1 MIDAS
6 PSGVICSTSSL
17 DELRE
22 CRVCSLEKLSREF
35 GSEGA
40 VCRRCRSDAERLRR
54 RRKRL
59 RTTAR
64 GVRQLAQAEDIPQIH
79 AAASRLVKRFP
90 PQRLAEMF
98 QQLLTAAK
106 PASTVIAHTL
116 LGVLKFRLLAES
128 LPTKIE
134 LPETLEAKKRALAR
148 ELSLF
153 VLENPHTV
161 SGLLT
166 ELGWKVEPP
175 EASEH
180 CTADHAA

>member
-1 MIDAS
+1 
-6 PSGVICSTSSL
+6 
-17 DELRE
+17 
-22 CRVCSLEKLSREF
+22 
-35 GSEGA
+35 
-40 VCRRCRSDAERLRR
+40 
-54 RRKRL
+54 
-59 RTTAR
+59 
-64 GVRQLAQAEDIPQIH
+64 
-79 AAASRLVKRFP
+79 
-90 PQRLAEMF
+90 MF

-106 PASTVIAHTL
+106 PASPVIAHTL

-148 ELSLF
+148 ELSVF

-161 SGLLT
+161 SGLLV

-180 CTADHAA
+180 RTADHAD